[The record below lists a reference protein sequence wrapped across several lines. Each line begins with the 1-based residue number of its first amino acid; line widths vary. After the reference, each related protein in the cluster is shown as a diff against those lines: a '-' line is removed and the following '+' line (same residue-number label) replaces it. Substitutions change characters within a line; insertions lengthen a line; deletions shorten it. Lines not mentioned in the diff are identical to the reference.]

1 MTSRTCAPDG
11 GGMADAASMAAVTV
25 ELTDRKTMQMP
36 SRSLS
41 SVLPLACVRSLLA
54 GLLLWAG
61 FGAAASPAHAA
72 ERKMACVL
80 DAKTNG
86 SLTPEELAQFES
98 AVNNAL
104 KEQQF
109 DLASKGER
117 DTIIQGE
124 GIQGCFKEEC
134 QERIGRLLGAHA
146 VLVYSLKVWR
156 STSGSAWTLGAT
168 YYNVEVGALG
178 AKATSECP
186 SCTIAQAASALSD
199 LVKKAVFDDA
209 AKPRGQV
216 VITSDPT
223 NASVFIDGVE
233 LGVTPY
239 KRTVFAGKHELTLR
253 RTGHRSKN
261 QTLNV
266 AEGQQTNLSIKLE
279 VGQDPVQVKYVAEHA
294 PRPKWRIALGSAL
307 LGVGVLGMVYGV
319 TGLALNGQCVDSA
332 PAGVAC
338 MRKYTSLPAGAAMTG
353 VGVAFAAAGAV
364 LIALPGPRNKALPES
379 GAAGAAPAAG
389 SAPQATLL
397 LGGVGSGAGAQVL
410 GSF

>member
-1 MTSRTCAPDG
+1 
-11 GGMADAASMAAVTV
+11 
-25 ELTDRKTMQMP
+25 MQMP
-36 SRSLS
+36 SRHLS
-41 SVLPLACVRSLLA
+41 SVLPLACVRSILA
-54 GLLLWAG
+54 GLLCWAVL
-61 FGAAASPAHAA
+61 AAAPSSADAA
-72 ERKMACVL
+72 ERKMACIF

-86 SLTPEELAQFES
+86 TVTPEELAVFES
-98 AVNNAL
+98 AVSNAL

-109 DLASKGER
+109 DLSSKGER
-117 DTIIQGE
+117 DTIMQGE
-124 GIQGCFKEEC
+124 GIQGCYKEEC
-134 QERIGRLLGAHA
+134 QERVGRLLGAHA

-156 STSGSAWTLGAT
+156 SSSGAAWTLGAT

-186 SCTIAQAASALSD
+186 SCTVAQAASALSD

-261 QTLNV
+261 QTLSVN
-266 AEGQQTNLSIKLE
+266 EGQQTNLSIKLD
-279 VGQDPVQVKYVAEHA
+279 VGQDPVQVKYVAENA
-294 PRPKWRIALGSAL
+294 PRPKWRIALGGAL
-307 LGVGVLGMVYGV
+307 IGVGVLGMVYGA
-319 TGLALNGQCVDSA
+319 TGLALNGQCVDQV
-332 PAGVAC
+332 PAGTAC
-338 MRKYTSLPAGAAMTG
+338 MQKYTSLPMGAALTG

-364 LIALPGPRNKALPES
+364 LIALPGPRNKALPEAGQAG
-379 GAAGAAPAAG
+379 GAGGGASAPS
-389 SAPQATLL
+389 SAPQATLQ
-397 LGGVGSGAGAQVL
+397 LGGVGSGVGAQVL
-410 GSF
+410 GQF

>member
-1 MTSRTCAPDG
+1 
-11 GGMADAASMAAVTV
+11 
-25 ELTDRKTMQMP
+25 MQMP
-36 SRSLS
+36 SRPLS
-41 SVLPLACVRSLLA
+41 SVLPLACVRSVLA
-54 GLLLWAG
+54 GLLCWA
-61 FGAAASPAHAA
+61 ALAVTPSSAPAA

-86 SLTPEELAQFES
+86 TVTPEELAQFET

-186 SCTIAQAASALSD
+186 SCTVAQAASALSD

-216 VITSDPT
+216 LITSDPT

-261 QTLNV
+261 QSLNV
-266 AEGQQTNLSIKLE
+266 SEGQQTNLSIKLE

-294 PRPKWRIALGSAL
+294 PRPKWRIGLGAGMIALGVAGIG
-307 LGVGVLGMVYGV
+307 LGAA
-319 TGLALNGQCVDSA
+319 GLNLNGRCVDDA
-332 PAGVAC
+332 GAKECQMIYTTLPMGIGFTVAGVVV
-338 MRKYTSLPAGAAMTG
+338 AG
-353 VGVAFAAAGAV
+353 AGAV
-364 LIALPGPRNKALPES
+364 LIALPGPRNSAVDAGKKTDGSTDS
-379 GAAGAAPAAG
+379 GKPADTAPRA
-389 SAPQATLL
+389 SLM
-397 LGGVGSGAGAQVL
+397 LGGVGSGLGAGLVTRY
-410 GSF
+410 